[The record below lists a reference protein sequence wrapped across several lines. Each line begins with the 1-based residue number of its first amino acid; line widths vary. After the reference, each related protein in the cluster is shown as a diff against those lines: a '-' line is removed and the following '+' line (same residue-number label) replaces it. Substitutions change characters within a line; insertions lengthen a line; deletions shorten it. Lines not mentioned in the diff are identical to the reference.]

1 MKLQIESIDIKGIE
15 FGSTTHISDHVLY
28 IDPQELE
35 EIILKDDRIKSVE
48 ITIVNPGD
56 KVRIVN
62 VVDIIQPRCKI
73 DRANEDFPGWLG
85 KLTLAGQGHTRS
97 LRGISVVLSN
107 RYSKRPYAALIDMF
121 GIGGEMSLYGRMTN
135 LSIDPIPSENT
146 GERDFESTVKL
157 AGLKTAVYLAKAAE
171 GFPFDHSETYELEI
185 PNLPSGKKRNLPRVA
200 HYYQLYS
207 PQHDYQGIPDPILY
221 GTQITNLLPTILH
234 PNEVLDGAILSPHTI
249 RKTDTY
255 TIQNHPMIKELYRRH
270 GKELIFTGV
279 VVGVSSLDPIQRQR
293 MAMMAANLISN
304 VLGAN
309 GVILTKVHGG
319 IPQVDIGLVAQAC
332 EEMGVKTTLFAQL
345 WSSIGSLSDYTLY
358 GSDSLNAV
366 INIGQTMERIRLAK
380 ADMILGGT
388 SETSIYN
395 PDFTQKA
402 GDELIEIEGFLLAG
416 VYDMLGSS
424 KIVAVEY

>member
-15 FGSTTHISDHVLY
+15 VGSMTTVSDHVLY
-28 IDPQELE
+28 INAQELE
-35 EIILKDDRIKSVE
+35 KIILKDNRIKSVE

-56 KVRIVN
+56 NVRIVN

-85 KLTLAGQGHTRS
+85 KLTLAGKGRTRS
-97 LRGISVVLSN
+97 LRGFSVVLSN
-107 RYSKRPYAALIDMF
+107 RYSKRPYSALIDMF
-121 GIGGEMSLYGRMTN
+121 GIGAEMSLYGRMTN

-146 GERDFESTVKL
+146 AERDFESAVKL
-157 AGLKTAVYLAKAAE
+157 AGLKTAVYLAKAAD
-171 GFPFDHSETYELEI
+171 GCPIDHYETYELEI
-185 PNLPSGKKRNLPRVA
+185 PNLPTGKKRHLPRVA
-200 HYYQLYS
+200 HYYQLFS

-221 GTQITNLLPTILH
+221 GTQVTNLLPTILH
-234 PNEVLDGAILSPHTI
+234 PNEVFDGAILSPHTI

-255 TIQNHPMIKELYRRH
+255 TIQNHPVIKELYKRH

-279 VVGVSSLDPIQRQR
+279 VIGVASLDPIQRQR

-304 VLGAN
+304 VLGSN

-319 IPQVDIGLVAQAC
+319 IPQVDLGLVAQAC

-366 INIGQTMERIRLAK
+366 INIGQTLERIRLAK
-380 ADMILGGT
+380 ADRILGGT

-402 GDELIEIEGFLLAG
+402 GDELIEVEGFLLAG